1 MIRPGFCSGGCGY
14 PATRRLLLVGGIE
27 PPEPVLVCEAAARN
41 YGLHLTRLLP
51 KPPALPTDPERAASP
66 QAGRPVSRSGSV
78 GSAGDWAPG
87 ELQEMWGK

>member
-1 MIRPGFCSGGCGY
+1 MTIPIGHCSGGCGY

-51 KPPALPTDPERAASP
+51 KPPALPTDPDLSGWTESEMRAAY
-66 QAGRPVSRSGSV
+66 
-78 GSAGDWAPG
+78 GDR
-87 ELQEMWGK
+87 